1 MLFMKF
7 KKTLNHFS
15 SSQKGYSLVELSVA
29 LAIVAV
35 ILVGALL
42 GTRQIMLTN
51 SVNNQVKE
59 SALVISKIQRQF
71 AKQSNTANASTNVLA
86 PLGIWPPERSTVSG
100 QNWTIRGVINGSSEL
115 VFSNEAAIGTLPAN
129 SGFIYTLRQVPVD
142 ACAEL
147 VTAMDSVSFA
157 IYVGASPSSAPSTGS
172 TPSTTNVKVAD
183 TDSVKVT
190 DLATACRPVTG
201 AAVDVSVVFRQ

>member
-1 MLFMKF
+1 MQF
-7 KKTLNHFS
+7 KTTFKRFP

-59 SALVISKIQRQF
+59 SAIVISKIQRQF
-71 AKQSNTANASTNVLA
+71 TKQSNTATASTNVLA
-86 PLGIWPPERSTVSG
+86 PLNIWPSERSSIAGT
-100 QNWTIRGVINGSSEL
+100 NWAIRGVINGSSEL
-115 VFSNEAAIGTLPAN
+115 VFSNETAIGTLPAN

-147 VTAMDSVSFA
+147 VTAMDAVSFA
-157 IYVGASPSSAPSTGS
+157 LYVGASPATAPSTGS

-183 TDSVKVT
+183 TGSVDLT
-190 DLATACRPVTG
+190 NLATACKPVTG
-201 AAVDVSVVFRQ
+201 SAVDIAIVFRQ